1 MSYLKELMEQ
11 TEKDF
16 EAAIDPEQIKSL
28 ASTKEKLQKI
38 ELEQQEFLKAHN
50 QLKDDYVLAVKNSV
64 YKDKESNE
72 TPTERSPRQIL
83 KDLGLEKEVRL

>member
-1 MSYLKELMEQ
+1 MTMYWLL
-11 TEKDF
+11 
-16 EAAIDPEQIKSL
+16 
-28 ASTKEKLQKI
+28 
-38 ELEQQEFLKAHN
+38 
-50 QLKDDYVLAVKNSV
+50 KNSV